1 MDAVT
6 FQTQALA
13 LERLMYHVSR
23 SMLRSDADCADA
35 VQEALTRAW
44 QKRATLRSPD
54 SFKPWLMRILVNTC
68 NDMLRRRK
76 HQPLPVQEEQLVQE
90 AEAGDPLSVREAI
103 DCLKPEW
110 RMVILLYYLE
120 GCTVSEIARMLSI
133 PEGTVKSRLMYARK
147 QLCTLL
153 KEEWEGEA

>member
-76 HQPLPVQEEQLVQE
+76 HQPLPVQEEQLAQE
-90 AEAGDPLSVREAI
+90 AGAGDPLSVREAI

-147 QLCTLL
+147 RLCTLL